1 MLRLASFKL
10 ASVVA
15 LSVLLSFVM
24 ASAQTVLP
32 LKYEKHSEVK
42 VKGVVDEVK
51 EGVDN
56 NVHLALKGEKGSLD
70 VIVAPVKFLKEME
83 ITFAKGDSI
92 EVLGSQVTVDGNS
105 AMLAREVIRNG
116 DVMVMRDENGKPVW
130 VGWIK

>member
-10 ASVVA
+10 ASAVA
-15 LSVLLSFVM
+15 LSVLLSFVVV
-24 ASAQTVLP
+24 SAQTVLP

-105 AMLAREVIRNG
+105 SMLAREVIRNG